1 MSPIEQTRPLSQ
13 APANS
18 GERGFSLLEMVF
30 ATTVLLVGIV
40 GVAQLVPA
48 SLLLNQSNRTSS
60 SGLVVVQHELEVIMN
75 QPLSSLGYT
84 DPQTNVF
91 CALGDPTQPGQL
103 LGSPLG
109 VVNNHTV
116 IDFSQNLVPGYN
128 LTYSDPSDP
137 SGATWDLRWAVIT
150 NTVNGETIPSSILSK
165 RFIVGARQIGGQ
177 GFALPVTL
185 DTMVSK

>member
-1 MSPIEQTRPLSQ
+1 MSPIEQTRSLSQ

-60 SGLVVVQHELEVIMN
+60 SGLVVVQHELEVVMS
-75 QPLSSLGYT
+75 QPLSSPGYL

-91 CALGDPTQPGQL
+91 CALGDPTQPGL
-103 LGSPLG
+103 LVGSPVA

-116 IDFSQNLVPGYN
+116 IDFSQNLVPGYS
-128 LTYSDPSDP
+128 LGYSDPSDP

-150 NTVNGETIPSSILSK
+150 NTVNGSTVIVNK